1 MSISDAVT
9 IAQRCSVLS
18 GVEVYLLLPGGNPLH
33 PIRQGTV
40 LMYGMV
46 WVPYSEGLQSGFFWG
61 HVGVGGYGGASKP

>member
-1 MSISDAVT
+1 MSISDAEI

-18 GVEVYLLLPGGNPLH
+18 GVEVYLLLPGGNALH

-46 WVPYSEGLQSGFFWG
+46 WVPYNGGLQSRFFWG
-61 HVGVGGYGGASKP
+61 HVGVEGYGGASKP